1 MDKIIDFLRK
11 KENGMFVFF
20 GILGIITLLIML
32 CPDPESVFSFMANL
46 LLIIIWIGMTI
57 LPIIGMFKI
66 MDYIYKCYLHKEI
79 QLGVLLMAG
88 SVCSILWFAYISL
101 LFVYMQI

>member
-66 MDYIYKCYLHKEI
+66 MDYIYKCYLHKELRLRTLLI
-79 QLGVLLMAG
+79 VIGVCL
-88 SVCSILWFAYISL
+88 ILWFAYFSA
-101 LFVYMQI
+101 FFYM